1 MSFDLQQLTDRAEI
15 ADLTN
20 RYAIAVDSQNWDL
33 YRSLFTRDAAVDYT
47 DAGGIAGPRDAVVP
61 WLSAALGFCAATQHN
76 MTTQV
81 IVLDDGVEGA
91 GDSAATARACTY
103 YIAQHVTLDGK
114 GGESHLL
121 FAGFYSDRFRR
132 TAQGWR
138 ISERIEKGTW
148 LDGLYPDDV
157 PRPTW
162 FATTNHP
169 VPTI

>member
-1 MSFDLQQLTDRAEI
+1 MSFDLQQLADRAEI

-20 RYAIAVDSQNWDL
+20 RYGIAVDSQDWDL
-33 YRSLFTRDAAVDYT
+33 YRSLFTDDAVVDYT
-47 DAGGIAGPRDAVVP
+47 DAGGIAGTLDAVVP

-81 IVLDDGVEGA
+81 IVLDGAVDGV
-91 GDSAATARACTY
+91 ATAHACTY

-121 FAGFYSDRFRR
+121 FAGFYTDQLRR
-132 TAQGWR
+132 TGDRWR

-162 FATTNHP
+162 FATPNHP